1 MYTKKNGRVS
11 YRSGKRSNFK
21 RNNTYINKSR
31 NKGNITQQYNKYL
44 KLAKEAS
51 SSGERIQSELYYQY
65 TDHYYRVMVELGISF
80 EEHDGSENKSIE
92 YKSHEAEDK
101 FSSKAEDIS
110 EEKNNNSK
118 EDSQETS
125 QETSQEDSK
134 EDLESIESIPFISEP
149 PKKKSTKRK
158 KASV

>member
-11 YRSGKRSNFK
+11 YRSSKRSNFK
-21 RNNTYINKSR
+21 RNNTFINKSR
-31 NKGNITQQYNKYL
+31 NKGNVTQQYNKYL

-51 SSGERIQSELYYQY
+51 SSGDRIQSELYYQY

-92 YKSHEAEDK
+92 NKPIEVEEKA
-101 FSSKAEDIS
+101 SSKEEELP
-110 EEKNNNSK
+110 EEKNINL
-118 EDSQETS
+118 QEN
-125 QETSQEDSK
+125 SK
-134 EDLESIESIPFISEP
+134 EDLESIESIPFISDP

>member
-21 RNNTYINKSR
+21 RNNTFINKSR
-31 NKGNITQQYNKYL
+31 NKGNVTQQYNKFL

-51 SSGERIQSELYYQY
+51 SSGDRIQSELYYQY

-92 YKSHEAEDK
+92 NKSPEVEEKAPSKEEDL
-101 FSSKAEDIS
+101 S
-110 EEKNNNSK
+110 EEKNVNLQEN
-118 EDSQETS
+118 SQEATA
-125 QETSQEDSK
+125 
-134 EDLESIESIPFISEP
+134 EDLESIESIPFISDP

>member
-21 RNNTYINKSR
+21 RNNTFINKAR
-31 NKGNITQQYNKYL
+31 NKGNVTQQYNKFL

-51 SSGERIQSELYYQY
+51 SSGDRIQSELYYQY

-92 YKSHEAEDK
+92 NKSLEVEEKASSKEEDLLEEKDINLQEDK
-101 FSSKAEDIS
+101 QKTSS
-110 EEKNNNSK
+110 
-118 EDSQETS
+118 
-125 QETSQEDSK
+125 
-134 EDLESIESIPFISEP
+134 EDLESIESIPFISDP
-149 PKKKSTKRK
+149 PKKKSAKRK

>member
-21 RNNTYINKSR
+21 RNNNFINKSR
-31 NKGNITQQYNKYL
+31 NKGNVTQQYNKYL

-51 SSGERIQSELYYQY
+51 SSGDRIQSELYYQY

-92 YKSHEAEDK
+92 NKSVEVEEK
-101 FSSKAEDIS
+101 TSSKEEELS
-110 EEKNNNSK
+110 EEKNIN
-118 EDSQETS
+118 SQEDL
-125 QETSQEDSK
+125 QEDSK
-134 EDLESIESIPFISEP
+134 EDLESIESIPFISDP

>member
-21 RNNTYINKSR
+21 RNNTFINKAR
-31 NKGNITQQYNKYL
+31 NKGNVTQQYNKFL

-51 SSGERIQSELYYQY
+51 SSGDRIQSELYYQY

-92 YKSHEAEDK
+92 NKSLEVEEKA
-101 FSSKAEDIS
+101 SSKEEDLL
-110 EEKNNNSK
+110 EEKNT
-118 EDSQETS
+118 DL
-125 QETSQEDSK
+125 QEDIKKTSS
-134 EDLESIESIPFISEP
+134 ENLESIESIPFISDP

>member
-21 RNNTYINKSR
+21 RNNNFINKPR
-31 NKGNITQQYNKYL
+31 NKGNVTQQYNKYL

-51 SSGERIQSELYYQY
+51 SSGDRIQSELYYQY

-80 EEHDGSENKSIE
+80 EEHDGSENKSTE
-92 YKSHEAEDK
+92 NESFEVEEKT
-101 FSSKAEDIS
+101 SSKEEDLS
-110 EEKNNNSK
+110 EEKNVNLQ
-118 EDSQETS
+118 EDSQEAA
-125 QETSQEDSK
+125 K
-134 EDLESIESIPFISEP
+134 EDLESIESIPFISDP
-149 PKKKSTKRK
+149 PKKKSIKRK

>member
-21 RNNTYINKSR
+21 RNNTFINKSR
-31 NKGNITQQYNKYL
+31 NKGNVTQQYNKFL

-51 SSGERIQSELYYQY
+51 SSGDRIQSELYYQY

-92 YKSHEAEDK
+92 NKTIEVEEKA
-101 FSSKAEDIS
+101 SSKEEELP
-110 EEKNNNSK
+110 EEKNTNSL
-118 EDSQETS
+118 EV
-125 QETSQEDSK
+125 SQEDTR
-134 EDLESIESIPFISEP
+134 EDLESIESIPFISDP

>member
-31 NKGNITQQYNKYL
+31 KKGNVTQQYNKYL

-51 SSGERIQSELYYQY
+51 SSGDRIQSELYYQY

-92 YKSHEAEDK
+92 NKPIEVEEKA
-101 FSSKAEDIS
+101 SSKEEELP
-110 EEKNNNSK
+110 EEKNINLH
-118 EDSQETS
+118 EDSQEN
-125 QETSQEDSK
+125 SK
-134 EDLESIESIPFISEP
+134 EDLESIESISFISDP

>member
-21 RNNTYINKSR
+21 RNNNFINKSR
-31 NKGNITQQYNKYL
+31 NKGNVTQQYNKYL

-51 SSGERIQSELYYQY
+51 SSGDRIQSELYYQY

-92 YKSHEAEDK
+92 NKSLEVEDK
-101 FSSKAEDIS
+101 ASSKEEDLL
-110 EEKNNNSK
+110 EEKNIDSK
-118 EDSQETS
+118 EDIQKASS
-125 QETSQEDSK
+125 

>member
-21 RNNTYINKSR
+21 RNNTFINKSR
-31 NKGNITQQYNKYL
+31 NKGNVTQQYNKYL

-51 SSGERIQSELYYQY
+51 SSGDRIQSELYYQY

-80 EEHDGSENKSIE
+80 EEHDGSENKYIE
-92 YKSHEAEDK
+92 NKPAEVEEK
-101 FSSKAEDIS
+101 VSSKEEELP
-110 EEKNNNSK
+110 EEKNINLK
-118 EDSQETS
+118 EDL
-125 QETSQEDSK
+125 QEDSK
-134 EDLESIESIPFISEP
+134 EDLESIESIPFISDP

>member
-21 RNNTYINKSR
+21 RNNTFINKSR
-31 NKGNITQQYNKYL
+31 NKGNVTQQYNKFL

-51 SSGERIQSELYYQY
+51 SSGDRIQSELYYQY

-92 YKSHEAEDK
+92 NKSLEVEEKA
-101 FSSKAEDIS
+101 SSKEEELP
-110 EEKNNNSK
+110 EEKNTNSL
-118 EDSQETS
+118 EV
-125 QETSQEDSK
+125 SQEDTK
-134 EDLESIESIPFISEP
+134 EDLESIESIPFISDP
-149 PKKKSTKRK
+149 PKKKITKRK

>member
-21 RNNTYINKSR
+21 RNNTFINKSR
-31 NKGNITQQYNKYL
+31 NKGNVTQQYNKYL

-51 SSGERIQSELYYQY
+51 SSGDRIQSELYYQY

-92 YKSHEAEDK
+92 NKPIEVEEKA
-101 FSSKAEDIS
+101 SSKEEELP
-110 EEKNNNSK
+110 EEKNINLH
-118 EDSQETS
+118 EDSQEN
-125 QETSQEDSK
+125 SK
-134 EDLESIESIPFISEP
+134 EDLESIESISFISDP

>member
-21 RNNTYINKSR
+21 RNNTFVNKSR
-31 NKGNITQQYNKYL
+31 NKGNVTQQYNKFL

-51 SSGERIQSELYYQY
+51 SSGDRIQSELYYQY

-80 EEHDGSENKSIE
+80 EEPEGSENKSIE
-92 YKSHEAEDK
+92 NKSLEVEEKASTKEED
-101 FSSKAEDIS
+101 SS
-110 EEKNNNSK
+110 EEKNINL
-118 EDSQETS
+118 
-125 QETSQEDSK
+125 QEDAHEASK
-134 EDLESIESIPFISEP
+134 EDLESIESIPFISDP

>member
-21 RNNTYINKSR
+21 RNNNFINKSR
-31 NKGNITQQYNKYL
+31 NKGNVTQQYNKFL

-51 SSGERIQSELYYQY
+51 SSGDRIQSELYYQY

-80 EEHDGSENKSIE
+80 EEHDDTENKSTE
-92 YKSHEAEDK
+92 SRSLEDEEK
-101 FSSKAEDIS
+101 TSSKEEDLS
-110 EEKNNNSK
+110 LEKNII
-118 EDSQETS
+118 SQEN
-125 QETSQEDSK
+125 SK
-134 EDLESIESIPFISEP
+134 EDLESIESIPFISDP
-149 PKKKSTKRK
+149 PKKKSIKRK

>member
-1 MYTKKNGRVS
+1 MCIRDR

-21 RNNTYINKSR
+21 RNNTFINKSR
-31 NKGNITQQYNKYL
+31 NKGNVTQQYNKYL

-51 SSGERIQSELYYQY
+51 SSGDRIQSELYYQY

-80 EEHDGSENKSIE
+80 EENDGSENKSIE
-92 YKSHEAEDK
+92 NKPVEVEEKD
-101 FSSKAEDIS
+101 SSKEEELP
-110 EEKNNNSK
+110 EEKNINLK
-118 EDSQETS
+118 EDL
-125 QETSQEDSK
+125 QEDSK
-134 EDLESIESIPFISEP
+134 EDLESIESIPFISDP

>member
-21 RNNTYINKSR
+21 RNNTFINKAR
-31 NKGNITQQYNKYL
+31 NKGNVTQQYNKFL

-51 SSGERIQSELYYQY
+51 SSGDRIQSELYYQY

-92 YKSHEAEDK
+92 NKSLEVEEKASSKEEDLLEEKDINLQEDK
-101 FSSKAEDIS
+101 QKTSS
-110 EEKNNNSK
+110 
-118 EDSQETS
+118 
-125 QETSQEDSK
+125 
-134 EDLESIESIPFISEP
+134 EDLESIESIPFISDP
-149 PKKKSTKRK
+149 PKQKSVKRK

>member
-21 RNNTYINKSR
+21 RNNTFINKSR
-31 NKGNITQQYNKYL
+31 NKGNVTQQYNKFL

-51 SSGERIQSELYYQY
+51 SSGDRIQSELYYQY

-92 YKSHEAEDK
+92 NKSPEVEEK
-101 FSSKAEDIS
+101 VSSKEENLL
-110 EEKNNNSK
+110 EEKNS
-118 EDSQETS
+118 S
-125 QETSQEDSK
+125 SQEDTQEASK
-134 EDLESIESIPFISEP
+134 EDLESIESIPFISDP
-149 PKKKSTKRK
+149 PKKKSIKRK

>member
-11 YRSGKRSNFK
+11 YRSGKRPNFK
-21 RNNTYINKSR
+21 RNNTFINKSR
-31 NKGNITQQYNKYL
+31 NKGNVTQQYNKYL

-51 SSGERIQSELYYQY
+51 SSGDRIQSELYYQY

-92 YKSHEAEDK
+92 NKPVEVEEKA
-101 FSSKAEDIS
+101 SSKEEELP
-110 EEKNNNSK
+110 EEKNIN
-118 EDSQETS
+118 
-125 QETSQEDSK
+125 SQEDSK
-134 EDLESIESIPFISEP
+134 EDLESIESIPFISDP

>member
-21 RNNTYINKSR
+21 RNNTFINKAR
-31 NKGNITQQYNKYL
+31 NKGNVTQQYNKFL

-51 SSGERIQSELYYQY
+51 SSGDRIQSELYYQY

-92 YKSHEAEDK
+92 NKLPEVEEK
-101 FSSKAEDIS
+101 TSSKEEGVL
-110 EEKNNNSK
+110 EEKNI
-118 EDSQETS
+118 DSQEDIQKAS
-125 QETSQEDSK
+125 N

>member
-11 YRSGKRSNFK
+11 YRSGKRPNFK

-31 NKGNITQQYNKYL
+31 NKGNVTQQYNKFL

-51 SSGERIQSELYYQY
+51 SSGDRIQSELYYQY

-80 EEHDGSENKSIE
+80 EEHDGFENKSIE
-92 YKSHEAEDK
+92 NKSLEVEEKAPSKEADL
-101 FSSKAEDIS
+101 S
-110 EEKNNNSK
+110 EEKNIN
-118 EDSQETS
+118 
-125 QETSQEDSK
+125 SQEDSK
-134 EDLESIESIPFISEP
+134 EDLESIESIPFISDP

-158 KASV
+158 KATV

>member
-31 NKGNITQQYNKYL
+31 NKGNVTQQYNKYL

-51 SSGERIQSELYYQY
+51 SSGDRIQSELYYQY

-92 YKSHEAEDK
+92 NKLVEVEEKA
-101 FSSKAEDIS
+101 SKEEELP
-110 EEKNNNSK
+110 EEKNINLQ
-118 EDSQETS
+118 EDSL
-125 QETSQEDSK
+125 EDSK
-134 EDLESIESIPFISEP
+134 EDLESIESIPFISDP

>member
-21 RNNTYINKSR
+21 RNNTFINKSR
-31 NKGNITQQYNKYL
+31 NKGNVTQQYNKFL

-51 SSGERIQSELYYQY
+51 SSGDRIQSELYYQY

-80 EEHDGSENKSIE
+80 EEHDGSENKSTE
-92 YKSHEAEDK
+92 NKSLEVEEK
-101 FSSKAEDIS
+101 TSSKEEEDLS
-110 EEKNNNSK
+110 EEKNVNL
-118 EDSQETS
+118 
-125 QETSQEDSK
+125 QEDSKEAVK
-134 EDLESIESIPFISEP
+134 EDLESIESIPFISDP
-149 PKKKSTKRK
+149 PKKKSIKRK

>member
-21 RNNTYINKSR
+21 RNNTFINKSR
-31 NKGNITQQYNKYL
+31 NKGNVTQQYNKYL

-51 SSGERIQSELYYQY
+51 SSGDRIQSELYYQY

-80 EEHDGSENKSIE
+80 EEHDESENKSIE
-92 YKSHEAEDK
+92 NKPIEVEEKA
-101 FSSKAEDIS
+101 SSKEEELP
-110 EEKNNNSK
+110 EEKNIN
-118 EDSQETS
+118 SQEDL
-125 QETSQEDSK
+125 QEDSK
-134 EDLESIESIPFISEP
+134 EDLESIESIPFISDP

>member
-21 RNNTYINKSR
+21 RNNTFVNKSR
-31 NKGNITQQYNKYL
+31 NKGNVTQQYNKYL

-51 SSGERIQSELYYQY
+51 SSGDRIQSELYYQY

-80 EEHDGSENKSIE
+80 EEHDGFENKSTE
-92 YKSHEAEDK
+92 SKPLEVEEK
-101 FSSKAEDIS
+101 TSSKEEDLS
-110 EEKNNNSK
+110 EEKNIP
-118 EDSQETS
+118 
-125 QETSQEDSK
+125 SQEDTK
-134 EDLESIESIPFISEP
+134 EDLESIESIPFISDP

>member
-21 RNNTYINKSR
+21 RNNNFINKSR
-31 NKGNITQQYNKYL
+31 NKGNVTQQYNKYL

-51 SSGERIQSELYYQY
+51 SSGDRIQSELYYQY

-80 EEHDGSENKSIE
+80 EEQDGSENKSIE
-92 YKSHEAEDK
+92 NKSLEVEDK
-101 FSSKAEDIS
+101 ASSKEEDLL
-110 EEKNNNSK
+110 EEKNIDSK
-118 EDSQETS
+118 EDIQKASS
-125 QETSQEDSK
+125 

>member
-21 RNNTYINKSR
+21 RNNTFINKSR
-31 NKGNITQQYNKYL
+31 NKGNVTQQYNKYL

-51 SSGERIQSELYYQY
+51 SSGDRIQSELYYQY

-92 YKSHEAEDK
+92 NKSVEVEEK
-101 FSSKAEDIS
+101 TSSKEEELSD
-110 EEKNNNSK
+110 EKNIN
-118 EDSQETS
+118 SQEDL
-125 QETSQEDSK
+125 QEDSK
-134 EDLESIESIPFISEP
+134 EDLESIESIPFISDP

>member
-21 RNNTYINKSR
+21 RNNTFVNKSR
-31 NKGNITQQYNKYL
+31 NKGNVTQQYNKFL

-51 SSGERIQSELYYQY
+51 SSGDRIQSELYYQY

-80 EEHDGSENKSIE
+80 EEQDGSENKSIE
-92 YKSHEAEDK
+92 NKSLEVEDK
-101 FSSKAEDIS
+101 ASSKEEDLL
-110 EEKNNNSK
+110 EEKNIDSK
-118 EDSQETS
+118 EDIQKASS
-125 QETSQEDSK
+125 

>member
-21 RNNTYINKSR
+21 RNNNFINKSR
-31 NKGNITQQYNKYL
+31 NKGNVTQQYNKFL

-51 SSGERIQSELYYQY
+51 SSGDRIQSELYYQY

-80 EEHDGSENKSIE
+80 EENDGLENKSIE
-92 YKSHEAEDK
+92 NKSVEVEEKAP
-101 FSSKAEDIS
+101 SKEEELP
-110 EEKNNNSK
+110 EEKNINLQ
-118 EDSQETS
+118 EDLQK
-125 QETSQEDSK
+125 DSK
-134 EDLESIESIPFISEP
+134 EDLESIESVPFISEP